1 MSRLED
7 KLKAF
12 IVERLFLK
20 TKPETIGDDDDL
32 FARWGISSPHVL
44 EIVVGLEEVFGVT
57 FGDDDF
63 NMKKFQTIHRIA
75 DAVRAQKPDA

>member
-7 KLKAF
+7 RLKAF

-20 TKPETIGDDDDL
+20 AKPEEIGDEDDL

-75 DAVRAQKPDA
+75 DAVRTQKPDA